1 LLGDLNVPDLNSLM
15 IFAKVVEASSFSEA
29 ARRMNMPIQTVSRRI
44 ADLEEE
50 LGVRLLERTTR
61 NLRVTD
67 VGLEVLQHA
76 RSSVELN
83 EAVDDIVSNHHT
95 HVSGLLRLSAPP
107 NISESLLAPLISAFQ
122 VSYPDVR
129 VQVLI
134 TDRIIDHIADGVDIT
149 FRLGELKDSTLVARK
164 LLTYRHLMVAS
175 PEYIKGNKMPSKP
188 EEMLTHRIIAFSHWT
203 PEISWKFNHVNG
215 KDEETVT
222 FAPYLSMNDFTGLN
236 PALLSGIGIGSVS
249 PIIQPELLRDGRLVE
264 IMPDWRMRTFD
275 LSLVHL
281 GNRHISRPVRVFK
294 EFATQM
300 APTLFPNLPI

>member
-1 LLGDLNVPDLNSLM
+1 M

-175 PEYIKGNKMPSKP
+175 PEYIKDNKMPSKP

-203 PEISWKFNHVNG
+203 PEISWIFTHVNG

>member
-1 LLGDLNVPDLNSLM
+1 LLGELNVPDLNSLM

-175 PEYIKGNKMPSKP
+175 PEYIKDNKMPSKP

-203 PEISWKFNHVNG
+203 PEISWKFSHVNG

>member
-1 LLGDLNVPDLNSLM
+1 VPDLNSLM

-83 EAVDDIVSNHHT
+83 EAVDDIVSNHHI

-175 PEYIKGNKMPSKP
+175 PEYIKDNKMPSKP

-203 PEISWKFNHVNG
+203 PEISWRFSHVNG

>member
-1 LLGDLNVPDLNSLM
+1 LLGELNVPDLNSLM

-76 RSSVELN
+76 KSSVELN

-175 PEYIKGNKMPSKP
+175 PEYIKNNKMPSKP
-188 EEMLTHRIIAFSHWT
+188 DEMLTHRIIAFSHWT
-203 PEISWKFNHVNG
+203 PEISWKFTHVNC

>member
-1 LLGDLNVPDLNSLM
+1 LLGELNVPDLNSLM

-175 PEYIKGNKMPSKP
+175 PEYIKDNKMPGKP

>member
-175 PEYIKGNKMPSKP
+175 PEYIKDNKMPGKP